1 MPVDPDERFSLHPL
15 EGEEVLKK
23 LLGAE
28 EDEGAE
34 EVEPTPEDEEPEG

>member
-1 MPVDPDERFSLHPL
+1 M

-28 EDEGAE
+28 EVE
-34 EVEPTPEDEEPEG
+34 ETPEDEEPEDS